1 MLFSQLQATQSV
13 LVQCQ
18 DELKTLSEK
27 IGEVLKEIEKK
38 NAKIN
43 KLEDTIKR
51 LKKSLSSIKTLTLKG
66 GARKKR
72 IHTTK

>member
-18 DELKTLSEK
+18 DELKTSLEK

-38 NAKIN
+38 NAKII
-43 KLEDTIKR
+43 KLEDMIKR
-51 LKKSLSSIKTLTLKG
+51 LKSNPKWCS
-66 GARKKR
+66 GAQKV
-72 IHTTK
+72 IVFY